1 MPVTVHGG
9 RHPPGQHHDRALG
22 AWLLPGGHLEI
33 SDETLLDA
41 ALRELA
47 EETGIPTDTVTSA
60 DDRPIHI
67 DVHPIPANDAKGEPE
82 HRHIDFRFLFHA
94 TTGTGQLQTEEATD
108 ATWRNIDSLGDATMR
123 QRIAEAL
130 R

>member
-1 MPVTVHGG
+1 MSVTVHGG
-9 RHPPGQHHDRALG
+9 RHPPSQHHGCLG
-22 AWLLPGGHLEI
+22 ICGNHRPG
-33 SDETLLDA
+33 DA

-47 EETGIPTDTVTSA
+47 EETGIPSDTITSA
-60 DDRPIHI
+60 DDRPIHVG
-67 DVHPIPANDAKGEPE
+67 VHPIPANDAKGEPE

-94 TTGTGQLQTEEATD
+94 TTGTGQLQTEETTD
-108 ATWRNIDSLGDATMR
+108 ATWRNIGSLGDATLR